1 MFPII
6 MGHNQWFNGFNCT
19 YSGQMPVVM
28 PLMPQ
33 SATIRTVVKVER
45 DEENSTAR
53 QNPQAPPTLAVPA
66 NDDLNN
72 QMQNQ
77 MTAYTHREQR
87 RVSYQKNNK
96 KL

>member
-1 MFPII
+1 MFPVI
-6 MGHNQWFNGFNCT
+6 MGHNQWFNRFNCT

-28 PLMPQ
+28 PLM
-33 SATIRTVVKVER
+33 TVIKVER
-45 DEENSTAR
+45 DEENLTAR
-53 QNPQAPPTLAVPA
+53 QNPQAPPTLAVPS

-87 RVSYQKNNK
+87 RVSYKK
-96 KL
+96 KLSKIFILC

>member
-1 MFPII
+1 
-6 MGHNQWFNGFNCT
+6 
-19 YSGQMPVVM
+19 MPVVM

-33 SATIRTVVKVER
+33 SATARTVIKVER
-45 DEENSTAR
+45 DEENLTAR
-53 QNPQAPPTLAVPA
+53 QNPQAPPTLAVPS

-87 RVSYQKNNK
+87 RVSYKKTIKNLEFFLK
-96 KL
+96 KRSFFI

>member
-1 MFPII
+1 
-6 MGHNQWFNGFNCT
+6 
-19 YSGQMPVVM
+19 M

-33 SATIRTVVKVER
+33 SATARTVIKVER
-45 DEENSTAR
+45 DEENLTAR
-53 QNPQAPPTLAVPA
+53 QNPQAPPTLAVPS

-87 RVSYQKNNK
+87 RVSYKEKAIKNLK
-96 KL
+96 FFLKRSFSI

>member
-1 MFPII
+1 MFPVI
-6 MGHNQWFNGFNCT
+6 MGHNQWFNRFNCT

-33 SATIRTVVKVER
+33 SATARTVIKVER
-45 DEENSTAR
+45 DEENLTAR
-53 QNPQAPPTLAVPA
+53 QNPQAPPTLAVPS

-87 RVSYQKNNK
+87 RVSYSV
-96 KL
+96 